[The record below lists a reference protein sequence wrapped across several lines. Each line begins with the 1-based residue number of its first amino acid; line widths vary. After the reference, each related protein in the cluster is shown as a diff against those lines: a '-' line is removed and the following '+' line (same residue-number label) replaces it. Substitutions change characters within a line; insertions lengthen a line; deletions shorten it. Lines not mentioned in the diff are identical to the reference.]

1 MKFSLKHFPILFLLL
16 FLFSCNKENTDSS
29 KKVDKFQI
37 LKNKGYYTY
46 IEGNYDS
53 AFVYLNEA
61 NLIGKS
67 QIADEQIYVS
77 LLLAYI
83 YNIKSDFNSV
93 EEIATNALALDNE
106 SQYNSHLY
114 NLLGIA
120 YEEKHDYKTAIKNYN
135 LASKYSTT
143 AFEQLIIQNNIA
155 VIQLELKEYNNAIKT
170 LKPLLKSDTLTH
182 ARKEYAKIID
192 NLGLAY
198 FKYGN
203 NEKAKPLLYESIRI
217 RDSLNDDSEK
227 IASFIHLSN
236 FHKKDNPSLSQE
248 FAIKALQ
255 SATAVNSADDK
266 LEALDL
272 MIKNPTNKEVYKNF
286 ESFLSINDSVN
297 RARQSAKNQF
307 SKIRFD
313 SKITLEKNEKLK
325 VEKEFI
331 TDLFV
336 GFGIITLLIFFLIRF
351 KNKNKLQ
358 KSTHEAETRIS
369 KRLHDELANDVYN
382 TMTFAETQDLSDLN
396 KKEHFLNQ
404 IENIYNR
411 TRNISLENSEIDT
424 GENFKENISLLLS
437 GFNSENTNVIIKNF
451 EAINWAKT
459 KKITKITVYRI
470 LQELL
475 VNMKKHSQSD
485 LVLIGF
491 EEKGKTY
498 EINYSDNGIGS
509 SKSLKFKNG
518 LQNVENRIKTIN
530 GSFTFETESQKGF
543 KAKIVF
549 PK

>member
-1 MKFSLKHFPILFLLL
+1 M
-16 FLFSCNKENTDSS
+16 NSS
-29 KKVDKFQI
+29 KKADEFQI

-46 IEGNYDS
+46 IAGNYDS
-53 AFVYLNEA
+53 AFVYFNEA

-67 QIADEQIYVS
+67 QIAEEQIYVS
-77 LLLAYI
+77 LFLANI
-83 YNIKSDFNSV
+83 YNIQSDFNSV
-93 EEIATNALALDNE
+93 EEVVTNALALSKE
-106 SQYNSHLY
+106 SQYNVHLY
-114 NLLGIA
+114 NLLGMA
-120 YEEKHDYKTAIKNYN
+120 YEEKHDYKSAIENYN

-155 VIQLELKEYNNAIKT
+155 VIQLEQKEYINAIKT
-170 LKPLLKSDTLTH
+170 LNPLLKSDTLIYV
-182 ARKEYAKIID
+182 RKEYAKIID
-192 NLGLAY
+192 NLGYAY
-198 FKYGN
+198 FKN
-203 NEKAKPLLYESIRI
+203 ENLEKAKPLLYESIRI

-272 MIKNPTNKEVYKNF
+272 MIKNPTNKEAFKDF

-297 RARQSAKNQF
+297 KAKQSAKNQF
-307 SKIRFD
+307 SKIKYD

-325 VEKEFI
+325 VEKELI
-331 TDLFV
+331 TYLFL
-336 GFGIITLLIFFLIRF
+336 GFGIITLLIYFLILS
-351 KNKNKLQ
+351 KNKTKLQ
-358 KSTHEAETRIS
+358 KSTYETETRIS

-424 GENFKENISLLLS
+424 GENFKENLSLLLS

-451 EAINWAKT
+451 EAINWTKT

-475 VNMKKHSQSD
+475 VNMKKHSQSN

-491 EEKGKTY
+491 DDKGKTY

-509 SKSLKFKNG
+509 SKTLKFKNG

-530 GSFTFETESQKGF
+530 GTFTFETESQKGF